1 MLTGVPIVKSKNN
14 HLKRKT
20 KQNKTN
26 QKTKQNKQAK
36 KKKKNNSVQYYLTCF
51 NASSQMVK
59 ILSTDKE

>member
-36 KKKKNNSVQYYLTCF
+36 KKKKKQ
-51 NASSQMVK
+51 
-59 ILSTDKE
+59 LSTVLFNLF